1 MPLSEEEQRL
11 LDEMERN
18 LYKREAD
25 TVSVATGPRTV
36 NYTRVAI
43 GLLVVVLGIGIV
55 LAGVAT
61 KVIVVG
67 ALGFAAAV
75 VGLLIAFSASKPA
88 ADGESAGTSGT
99 GASGSS
105 GGKAKS
111 GTSFMDRMSDE
122 WDKRQE
128 RD

>member
-25 TVSVATGPRTV
+25 TVSVASGPRTV
-36 NYTRVAI
+36 NYTRVAL
-43 GLLVVVLGIGIV
+43 GLLLLLGGIAIAI
-55 LAGVAT
+55 AGVAT
-61 KVIVVG
+61 KLIIVGV
-67 ALGFAAAV
+67 LGFAAAV
-75 VGLLIAFSASKPA
+75 AGLFVAVSASKPA
-88 ADGESAGTSGT
+88 DADASDTSRPT
-99 GASGSS
+99 RTRD
-105 GGKAKS
+105 GGPAKT
-111 GTSFMDRMSDE
+111 GTSFMDRMNDE

>member
-25 TVSVATGPRTV
+25 TVSVASGPRTV
-36 NYTRVAI
+36 NYTRVAL
-43 GLLVVVLGIGIV
+43 GLLLAVIGVAIA

-61 KVIVVG
+61 KLIIVGVV
-67 ALGFAAAV
+67 GFAAIVA
-75 VGLLIAFSASKPA
+75 GLIVAASASKPA
-88 ADGESAGTSGT
+88 AEEQD
-99 GASGSS
+99 ASQRGSS
-105 GGKAKS
+105 GKPGGRTKS
-111 GTSFMDRMSDE
+111 STSFMDRMNDE
-122 WDKRQE
+122 WEKRQE

>member
-25 TVSVATGPRTV
+25 TVSVASGPRTV
-36 NYTRVAI
+36 NYTRVAL
-43 GLLVVVLGIGIV
+43 GLLLLLGGIAIAI
-55 LAGVAT
+55 AGVAT
-61 KVIVVG
+61 KLIIVGV
-67 ALGFAAAV
+67 LGFAAAV
-75 VGLLIAFSASKPA
+75 AGLFVAVSASKPVD
-88 ADGESAGTSGT
+88 ADASDTSRPT
-99 GASGSS
+99 RTRD
-105 GGKAKS
+105 GGPAKT
-111 GTSFMDRMSDE
+111 GTSFMDRMNDE

>member
-25 TVSVATGPRTV
+25 TVSVASGPRTV
-36 NYTRVAI
+36 NYTRVAL
-43 GLLVVVLGIGIV
+43 GLLLLLGGIAIAI
-55 LAGVAT
+55 AGVAT
-61 KVIVVG
+61 KLIIVGV
-67 ALGFAAAV
+67 LGFAAAV
-75 VGLLIAFSASKPA
+75 VGLFVAVSASKPA
-88 ADGESAGTSGT
+88 DADSADPSRPSRTRDDGP
-99 GASGSS
+99 
-105 GGKAKS
+105 AKT
-111 GTSFMDRMSDE
+111 GTSFMDRMNDE

>member
-25 TVSVATGPRTV
+25 TVSVSTGPRTV

-43 GLLVVVLGIGIV
+43 GLLIVLVGLGIV

-61 KVIVVG
+61 KLIVIGAVG
-67 ALGFAAAV
+67 FVAAV
-75 VGLLIAFSASKPA
+75 AGLVVAFSASKPA
-88 ADGESAGTSGT
+88 AESDAESGGKA

-105 GGKAKS
+105 GGKAKTGS
-111 GTSFMDRMSDE
+111 SFMDRMSDE